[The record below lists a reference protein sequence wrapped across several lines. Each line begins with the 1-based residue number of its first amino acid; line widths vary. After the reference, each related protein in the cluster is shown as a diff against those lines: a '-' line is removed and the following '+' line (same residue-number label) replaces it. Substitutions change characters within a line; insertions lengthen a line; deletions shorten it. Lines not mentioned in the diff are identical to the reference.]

1 VAAIAAQV
9 RPNAIIARLGKSG
22 SPPELRDPAAGDC
35 RAAAVG
41 VGVITALVLL
51 NVEPGRVK
59 SLAEELLEVA
69 GVTECYSVAGPYDL
83 VAIVR
88 VREHDQLSDLVT
100 EKIASHAGINATET
114 LIAFRSFAKRDL
126 GMVWDIGAD

>member
-1 VAAIAAQV
+1 M
-9 RPNAIIARLGKSG
+9 
-22 SPPELRDPAAGDC
+22 
-35 RAAAVG
+35 
-41 VGVITALVLL
+41 ITALVLL

-59 SLAEELLEVA
+59 TLAEELLEID

-88 VREHDQLSDLVT
+88 VREHEQLSDLVT
-100 EKIASHAGINATET
+100 EQIAAHPGITATET

-126 GMVWDIGAD
+126 GMVWDVGAD